1 MSSLTKPKMF
11 SKTEAINEYCGE
23 IFRSAFKTFEY
34 FCSFCGMKFSSGA
47 DFENHAIDHFL
58 DVEDESDESAD
69 EATDGSDQEDSST
82 SMKEEPENEPG
93 ESTDYMNTSDP
104 IDVPECTDEDE
115 MNELND
121 KLYDQTMDEKLV
133 ASPVV
138 LVKDIVTSLATMET
152 SDWLVTCNC
161 CGQLFACNGLRDQ
174 HVHKSRPAYSK
185 CSKCPAYFSDRMSR
199 LQHTVLHSLPASRQF
214 KCPHCSR
221 VFATKESL
229 TDHVLK
235 NQPQENLPDS
245 IKPILPPIVRP
256 FIPPSYECD
265 ICGRKYASKVT
276 IEKHLE
282 AHVTFQ
288 TDCFVCRKHFT
299 NVRHLRT
306 HMLTH
311 SDTKI
316 HQCNQCDKSYK
327 HRSSLNT
334 HKLTHDRKMFMCH
347 ECGKSYA
354 SQAILN
360 THIREVHTRLKNFIC
375 AHCDEA
381 FTKRSLLKDHL
392 RAKHTFDRP
401 YACEL
406 CNKTFTSSRYL
417 SMHKI
422 IHSNRT
428 FQCRYCERVFNNM
441 KNRRTHE
448 KRKHLH
454 FVD

>member
-1 MSSLTKPKMF
+1 MSSLTKPKSF
-11 SKTEAINEYCGE
+11 SKNEAINEYCGE

-34 FCSFCGMKFSSGA
+34 FCSFCGMKFSSGT
-47 DFENHAIDHFL
+47 DFENHVIDHFL
-58 DVEDESDESAD
+58 DAEDESDEYTD
-69 EATDGSDQEDSST
+69 ETTNGSDQEDSTASIE
-82 SMKEEPENEPG
+82 EEPEQEAGVSADSIN
-93 ESTDYMNTSDP
+93 SSNTIDDP
-104 IDVPECTDEDE
+104 PYTDEA
-115 MNELND
+115 NEFD
-121 KLYDQTMDEKLV
+121 DQIMDEKLV
-133 ASPVV
+133 ASPAVSV
-138 LVKDIVTSLATMET
+138 TDIETSLTTVDAC
-152 SDWLVTCNC
+152 DWLATCNC
-161 CGQLFACNGLRDQ
+161 CDQLFACNGLRDQ
-174 HVHKSRPAYSK
+174 HVYKSGPAYSK

-199 LQHTVLHSLPASRQF
+199 LQHTVLHSLPAPRQF
-214 KCPHCSR
+214 KCPHCGR
-221 VFATKESL
+221 VFDSKESL

-245 IKPILPPIVRP
+245 IKPILPSIERP
-256 FIPPSYECD
+256 VIPPSYECD
-265 ICGRKYASKVT
+265 ICGKKYASKLT
-276 IEKHLE
+276 IAKHLE
-282 AHVTFQ
+282 AHVTFK
-288 TDCFVCRKHFT
+288 TDCFVCRRHFS

-334 HKLTHDRKMFMCH
+334 HKQTHDRKMFMCH
-347 ECGKSYA
+347 ECGKSYS
-354 SQAILN
+354 SQGILN

-406 CNKTFTSSRYL
+406 CHVTFTSSRYL

-428 FQCRYCERVFNNM
+428 FQCRYCERIFNHM